1 MTKKKTKALREAST
15 KNKIIKPIKA
25 LTGLEIALIAGAAG
39 LVGSQA
45 SKQKKSTTDPF
56 KKITDMNAQKFI
68 SENTNAAKMV
78 QSDLDPVTS
87 SGESMVKETTMDPID
102 IQPAGFGPLNAFD
115 QNEDTEKMKKGG
127 LARGIGKA
135 IKGTSFKGIF

>member
-15 KNKIIKPIKA
+15 KNKIIKPVKA

-39 LVGSQA
+39 LAGAKA
-45 SKQKKSTTDPF
+45 SKQKKTIADPF

-87 SGESMVKETTMDPID
+87 SGESMVKETTMDPIA
-102 IQPAGFGPLNAFD
+102 IQPAGFGPLNALD
-115 QNEDTEKMKKGG
+115 INEDTEKMKKGG

-135 IKGTSFKGIF
+135 IRGTNFKGIF

>member
-1 MTKKKTKALREAST
+1 MAKKKTKALREAST
-15 KNKIIKPIKA
+15 KIIKPVKA

-39 LVGSQA
+39 LAGAQE
-45 SKQKKSTTDPF
+45 STADPF

-87 SGESMVKETTMDPID
+87 SGESMIKETTMNPIA
-102 IQPAGFGPLNAFD
+102 IQPAGFGPLNEFN
-115 QNEDTEKMKKGG
+115 QNEDT
-127 LARGIGKA
+127 
-135 IKGTSFKGIF
+135 

>member
-39 LVGSQA
+39 LAGSQA

-102 IQPAGFGPLNAFD
+102 IQPAGFGSLNAFD